1 MHFTLLLIIKFTL
14 VQFSL
19 IQSSLLEVSPLGNG
33 NYLSELM
40 EDTNAFSWQ
49 SAKTSYAVLLSGME
63 EGKVEWSE
71 TFKFGRMRRAHV
83 QRLPSQSANT
93 ALTRFQSDLKPA
105 VCRFFQKGMCQHR
118 KDSETGGRGGG
129 CPIGIF
135 LQLLL
140 Q

>member
-14 VQFSL
+14 VQFL
-19 IQSSLLEVSPLGNG
+19 LFLPLLLEVSPLGNG

-40 EDTNAFSWQ
+40 EDANDFSWE
-49 SAKTSYAVLLSGME
+49 SAITSHAVLLSRME
-63 EGKVEWSE
+63 ERKVEWSE

-93 ALTRFQSDLKPA
+93 ALTRFKSDLKPA

-118 KDSETGGRGGG
+118 KDSETGGGGG
-129 CPIGIF
+129 GGVV
-135 LQLLL
+135 L
-140 Q
+140 